1 MERTLIIR
9 LNHSKALRLLHQLE
23 ELDLIQVIKQDQKA
37 ENADFTS
44 KYKGIISKE
53 EGEALKNHTEQM
65 RSEWNDT

>member
-23 ELDLIQVIKQDQKA
+23 ELDLIQVIKQDQKG
-37 ENADFTS
+37 ENADLAS

-65 RSEWNDT
+65 LSEWNDT